1 MPNLGAVEIILI
13 IVVIVLLFGARK
25 LPDLARSV
33 GRSMRIFKS
42 EVTEMTNE
50 SKAREE
56 NKPQGEIT
64 LGNGDDQFWQ
74 DPNMQ
79 PRQYPQQNNP
89 QGGQPQ
95 QGYPQQGYPQ
105 GGHPQQ
111 QNWNNPQQGNNY
123 GNNYP
128 PQQQ

>member
-1 MPNLGAVEIILI
+1 
-13 IVVIVLLFGARK
+13 
-25 LPDLARSV
+25 
-33 GRSMRIFKS
+33 
-42 EVTEMTNE
+42 
-50 SKAREE
+50 
-56 NKPQGEIT
+56 
-64 LGNGDDQFWQ
+64 
-74 DPNMQ
+74 MQ